1 MIPLMNIL
9 VLQLVANLQKLTTF
23 LRDKISLTHGL
34 GCPRFYMSIRT
45 SLVHS
50 SILIIPSAYSC
61 LLCLIS
67 SCKGRQLL
75 QIRVNTH

>member
-23 LRDKISLTHGL
+23 LRDKIALTHGL

-50 SILIIPSAYSC
+50 SILIIPSAYSR